1 MKSDC
6 LEDMIRKVIQ
16 QGNETLTMT
25 LPREWTGKY
34 GVKGGDSLEVSAR
47 DNILEVTSRKSNKE
61 GHVYLRL
68 DREDWPY
75 MRWMLGALFRRGV
88 DEIRLGFD
96 DDTTL
101 TKVQEIITRK
111 FQGYIIT
118 EQRKDGCVIKSIS
131 TDDPG
136 NLRSLINRCF
146 IILISFSENCHGLI
160 KNREYKKLKDIL
172 YLHDNSDQT
181 IALCERI
188 IVKNT
193 YNDVAYSS
201 FSISI
206 LENLELVGD
215 VYRDICN
222 LMVKRE
228 RAIGNE
234 TKILGLLLSAH
245 NLLRDI
251 FSLQSEY
258 RKEKITPIIQ
268 GLDALRSDVRE
279 MEKKSSGTDTLLL
292 HHISSIQDL
301 LKNFLPSVI
310 LLNVQSDEAGRKQ

>member
-1 MKSDC
+1 
-6 LEDMIRKVIQ
+6 MIRKVIQ

-47 DNILEVTSRKSNKE
+47 DNILEVASRKSRKE

-201 FSISI
+201 FSISV

-222 LMVKRE
+222 LMAKRE

-234 TKILGLLLSAH
+234 AKILGLLLSAH

-279 MEKKSSGTDTLLL
+279 MEKKSTGADTLLL

-310 LLNVQSDEAGRKQ
+310 LLNVKSDGAGKKQ